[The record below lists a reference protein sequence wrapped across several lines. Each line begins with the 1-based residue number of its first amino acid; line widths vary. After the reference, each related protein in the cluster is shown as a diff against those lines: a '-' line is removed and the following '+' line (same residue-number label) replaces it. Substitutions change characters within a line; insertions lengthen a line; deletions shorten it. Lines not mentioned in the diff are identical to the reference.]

1 MAHAAGIGG
10 DAFCLFFSAA
20 TREVTAML
28 GCGRSPAGL
37 TMEVG
42 WLLLSMMD
50 LYLSPIQMNWSCSL
64 QTQCTLGR

>member
-1 MAHAAGIGG
+1 MPFCDGVPGIGG

-37 TMEVG
+37 TMEASILMFLVPPLK
-42 WLLLSMMD
+42 LLL
-50 LYLSPIQMNWSCSL
+50 
-64 QTQCTLGR
+64 TLLRGHP